1 MTELQQKIK
10 DMLNSRMPDM
20 VNLGKTLQEEE
31 EIKKRLNLE
40 LARKIQKSHPEMI
53 IGGSL
58 ALFLH
63 GIRLSRWKTSA
74 PSDLDLVLPYYT
86 HIEGSDFIVDNSTI
100 DIKSNGK
107 DFDMLVVVDNST
119 IDIKIDP
126 KRRYE
131 TVIYEDITYFVSPL
145 EVIWEAKCRYAALG
159 NSKHRDDLLE
169 LCGKPVNKSM
179 TNIDRIFD
187 IGS

>member
-63 GIRLSRWKTSA
+63 GVRLNRWKTPS
-74 PSDLDLVLPYYT
+74 PSDLDLIIPYYI
-86 HIEGSDFIVDNSTI
+86 HIENSKFISD
-100 DIKSNGK
+100 KSHSVGK
-107 DFDMLVVVDNST
+107 DFDMLVTVD
-119 IDIKIDP
+119 DCLVDLKIDP
-126 KRRYE
+126 RRRYE
-131 TVIYEDITYFVSPL
+131 VITYEDITHFISPL
-145 EVIWEAKCRYAALG
+145 EVIWEAKCRYAVLG
-159 NSKHRDDLLE
+159 NVKHKDDLLE
-169 LCGKPVNKSM
+169 ICGKPVQVDNYIRATVSSV
-179 TNIDRIFD
+179 FD
-187 IGS
+187 GS